1 MISGSPLRAAKWPT
15 LPFTLTGREKAIAII
30 GPAAVNARYYFGGY
44 THLSMVEA
52 KHAARNSMAGV
63 NGNGVKNEVRFVPGT
78 SVEDDENEE
87 FAGVLTK
94 LKPGCKNLVQVLTAA
109 LPDTRILY
117 APGYHKAGADESL
130 FPEALEIAKQADVI
144 LLTLG
149 GKNSTSSPACA
160 FSVIST

>member
-1 MISGSPLRAAKWPT
+1 M
-15 LPFTLTGREKAIAII
+15 
-30 GPAAVNARYYFGGY
+30 
-44 THLSMVEA
+44 
-52 KHAARNSMAGV
+52 
-63 NGNGVKNEVRFVPGT
+63 PGT
-78 SVEDDENEE
+78 NVEDDENED
-87 FAGVLTK
+87 FNDVLTK

-149 GKNSTSSPACA
+149 GKNGSG
-160 FSVIST
+160 SVATMGEGVDGTER